1 MARADWTAHAG
12 TLALDGTHVRS
23 GSSAALVPAASEN
36 VTVATWDQSATD
48 SPAYGK
54 FRSYFYFTDTGHFE
68 FFFRRQDTDN
78 MYAVTV
84 RTSYGTDVE
93 LHKHVGGARTEG
105 IDAVTPDADPGEG
118 AWVGVGVYWWDV
130 QGTLNVGVEID
141 ANGDGSWSDNLARP
155 LKDPN
160 PDLAGGG
167 GIGFGQHGSLT
178 GDNDYDFWVDDSEVF
193 Y

>member
-1 MARADWTAHAG
+1 MARADWTAHTG
-12 TLALDGTHVRS
+12 SVTLDGTHVRS
-23 GSSAALVPAASEN
+23 GSSAALVPASNEYT
-36 VTVATWDQSATD
+36 TVATWDQSASD

-54 FRSYFYFTDTGHFE
+54 FRSYFYFTNTGYFE

-84 RTSYGTDVE
+84 RTNYGNDVE
-93 LHKHVGGARTEG
+93 LSKYVGGTRTEG
-105 IDAVTPDADPGEG
+105 IDLVAPDADPGEG
-118 AWVGVGVYWWDV
+118 AWVGVGAYWWDV

-141 ANGDGSWSDNLARP
+141 ANGDGTWSDNLARP

-160 PDLAGGG
+160 PDLPGGG
-167 GIGFGQHGSLT
+167 GVGFGQDGSLA